1 MSSIRSSIRFFR
13 AISVWLWLF
22 VPAAV
27 LAQDTP
33 EWQADVQAMLHQFMS
48 CQTPTDD
55 VSPCN
60 RFVGRALKRIYNID
74 DFTQAN
80 GEFMT
85 ANQIAGAVKTSG
97 NWTKLGN
104 ASEQTALDQAQGYAN
119 VKKAIIAVSSGSPH
133 GHVALILPG
142 SQTQSGSWGLKV
154 PNSASFFLNK
164 PDKSYIGKPL
174 SFAWTSP
181 NGVEIYGRNF

>member
-1 MSSIRSSIRFFR
+1 MTRSAVVGALSFFVLT
-13 AISVWLWLF
+13 SVF
-22 VPAAV
+22 
-27 LAQDTP
+27 AQGPP
-33 EWQADVQAMLHQFMS
+33 EWQADVEAMLHEFMT
-48 CQTPTDD
+48 CQSPIDD

-74 DFTQAN
+74 DFTKPN

-85 ANQIAGAVKTSG
+85 ANEIAGAVAASG

-104 ASEQTALDQAQGYAN
+104 ASDQKALNEAQGYAN

-133 GHVALILPG
+133 GHVAIILPG

-174 SFAWTSP
+174 SFAWTTP
-181 NGVEIYGRNF
+181 NGVSIYGRNF